1 MYVLKLLSSK
11 LLSFSTTCRIVQNF
25 KSSKYENI
33 SCLMMSFHPI
43 DIMVQ
48 NLPTPL
54 FHLYFLVVK
63 RAFLKMKNDNIP
75 DEYGHIF

>member
-1 MYVLKLLSSK
+1 
-11 LLSFSTTCRIVQNF
+11 
-25 KSSKYENI
+25 
-33 SCLMMSFHPI
+33 MSFHPT